1 MAGNDPGGAGPPAS
15 GLDRMETWM
24 ALMFLNGGGMRGG
37 PVHEHI
43 AGVPL
48 IGEVRTAPLYRFYS
62 IRDEYP
68 GLYPA
73 GREPAEGHS
82 ILGEL
87 YDVPMPLLRTLLA
100 SEPPELELSIV
111 ELARGQLSFGMI
123 LRDEEQRQGGYTDI
137 SQYGGW
143 RAYRAA
149 LADPA
154 GA

>member
-1 MAGNDPGGAGPPAS
+1 
-15 GLDRMETWM
+15 M

-37 PVHEHI
+37 PVHQHI
-43 AGVPL
+43 EGVPL
-48 IGEVRTAPLYRFYS
+48 VGEVQTAPLYRFYS

-73 GREPAEGHS
+73 DRDHAEGQS

-111 ELARGQLSFGMI
+111 ELARGQFSFGMI
-123 LRDEEQRQGGYTDI
+123 LRDEERRHGGYPDI
-137 SQYGGW
+137 SHYGGW

-149 LADPA
+149 LSDPA

>member
-1 MAGNDPGGAGPPAS
+1 
-15 GLDRMETWM
+15 M

-37 PVHEHI
+37 PVHRRI
-43 AGVPL
+43 DGVPL
-48 IGEVRTAPLYRFYS
+48 IGERRTAPLYRFYS

-73 GREPAEGHS
+73 DRDCADGQS

-87 YDVPMPLLRTLLA
+87 YDVPMALLRSLLA

-111 ELARGQLSFGMI
+111 ELESARLSFGMI
-123 LRDEEQRQGGYTDI
+123 VRDEEHRRGRHKDI
-137 SQYGGW
+137 TRYGGW
-143 RAYRAA
+143 RAYRAT
-149 LADPA
+149 LGSPA

>member
-1 MAGNDPGGAGPPAS
+1 M
-15 GLDRMETWM
+15 
-24 ALMFLNGGGMRGG
+24 
-37 PVHEHI
+37 
-43 AGVPL
+43 
-48 IGEVRTAPLYRFYS
+48 RTAPLYRFYS

-73 GREPAEGHS
+73 DRGPRRGTPSSAS
-82 ILGEL
+82 CTTC
-87 YDVPMPLLRTLLA
+87 PCRLLRTLLA

-149 LADPA
+149 LGDPA
-154 GA
+154 RRMTPATWCCGPGGW